1 MSDTLRL
8 DFATDDTEAGF
19 RLHRIEVFN
28 WGTFDKRV
36 STLTLD
42 GLNTLVTGENG
53 SGKST
58 FIDALTTLL
67 VPANRI
73 AYNRA
78 AGADRKERDLRSYV
92 LGYFRSE
99 YNELTGA
106 SKPVA
111 MRPKGTVSVILG
123 VFRNTGFD
131 QVVTVAQVYWPA
143 EQGQPNRF
151 FVLAERELG
160 IAEHFLTFTNMR
172 GLRAQL
178 RDAGA
183 EVFDQFEPYGARIR
197 RLLGIQSDQALELF
211 HQTVS
216 MKAVGN
222 LTEFVR
228 AHMLDTRPVKDRL
241 DHLIAHFDDLTRAH
255 GAVMRAKRQVEL
267 LRPIADEGERR
278 RQELQQRRVLDR
290 CRQELRPHVGRRK
303 IDLLTGELA
312 RLAIEQSKA
321 DQQHERARESR
332 RAAQQR
338 VTAIESDI
346 ASSGGDELRRLD
358 ASIDE
363 LSGERDRR
371 RATAMSFEADARIA
385 GLAVPLDAAEFVDM
399 KAAVQ
404 QRRSVLEG
412 ERASQD
418 ERSGELQATLLDL
431 RARHKQL
438 TDEIDN
444 LRAQRGNIPLAQVQ
458 LRAAI
463 CAELGVEASDLPFA
477 GELVRVR
484 EGEERWEGAAERLLH
499 NFALSM
505 LVPEDHYPAV
515 QRWVDDH
522 HLGQRLVYFRIP
534 PRVRSREED
543 VHRLALLHKLDVHEG
558 IAATIARWLEVELT
572 TRANVVCC
580 ETAEQFLREQR
591 AITVTG
597 QIKGNQRHEKDDRFR
612 IDDRSRFVLG
622 WSSDSKVAVLDR
634 RRHEVEAQIHDVGSS
649 WAQMTQQR
657 STSNSVAEALA
668 RLETRSFRD
677 IDWRGVAATISELQQ
692 SRQALLAASDRLNEL
707 QSTTRGSCA
716 RLRRRGD
723 HRQRSGPAGRQ
734 HQRQDRRDA
743 GRT

>member
-1 MSDTLRL
+1 MSDTLQL
-8 DFATDDTEAGF
+8 DFAADDTEAGF

-28 WGTFDKRV
+28 WGTFDKRI

-131 QVVTVAQVYWPA
+131 QVVTIAQVYWPA

-160 IAEHFLTFTNMR
+160 IAEHFLTFTKGMR
-172 GLRAQL
+172 ELKAQL

-183 EVFDQFEPYGARIR
+183 EVFDQFEPYGTRMR
-197 RLLGIQSDQALELF
+197 RFLGIQSEQALELF

-241 DHLIAHFDDLTRAH
+241 DHLITHFDDLTRAH
-255 GAVMRAKRQVEL
+255 AAVIRAKRQVEHL
-267 LRPIADEGERR
+267 LPIAEEGERH
-278 RQELQQRRVLDR
+278 RQESQQRGVLDR
-290 CRQELRPHVGRRK
+290 CRQELRPHVGQRK
-303 IDLLTGELA
+303 IQLLTGELA

-321 DQQHERARESR
+321 DQERERARESR

-358 ASIDE
+358 ASIEE
-363 LSGERDRR
+363 LGGERDRR
-371 RATAMSFEADARIA
+371 RATATSFGADARNA
-385 GLAVPLDAAEFVDM
+385 GLAVPVDTAEFVDM

-404 QRRSVLEG
+404 QRRSALEG

-418 ERSGELQATLLDL
+418 ERSGALQATLIDV
-431 RARHKQL
+431 RARHKGSV
-438 TDEIDN
+438 T
-444 LRAQRGNIPLAQVQ
+444 RSTTCGPS
-458 LRAAI
+458 AATSRSRR
-463 CAELGVEASDLPFA
+463 CSCGPPSAPSSASRRPSCRSPA
-477 GELVRVR
+477 SSSASAKARNTGRVR
-484 EGEERWEGAAERLLH
+484 PSACCTT
-499 NFALSM
+499 S
-505 LVPEDHYPAV
+505 
-515 QRWVDDH
+515 
-522 HLGQRLVYFRIP
+522 
-534 PRVRSREED
+534 RSR
-543 VHRLALLHKLDVHEG
+543 
-558 IAATIARWLEVELT
+558 
-572 TRANVVCC
+572 C
-580 ETAEQFLREQR
+580 
-591 AITVTG
+591 
-597 QIKGNQRHEKDDRFR
+597 
-612 IDDRSRFVLG
+612 S
-622 WSSDSKVAVLDR
+622 
-634 RRHEVEAQIHDVGSS
+634 
-649 WAQMTQQR
+649 
-657 STSNSVAEALA
+657 
-668 RLETRSFRD
+668 
-677 IDWRGVAATISELQQ
+677 
-692 SRQALLAASDRLNEL
+692 
-707 QSTTRGSCA
+707 
-716 RLRRRGD
+716 
-723 HRQRSGPAGRQ
+723 
-734 HQRQDRRDA
+734 
-743 GRT
+743 